1 MDGIIKIMEFLVS
14 SSLKDND
21 FLFGGNSVFI
31 EEVYQRYLK
40 NPSSVDS
47 SWQEFFKNYSGENG
61 KMKPDWEGFAKVV
74 GVVPEAVP
82 TKGKAPQFSGGKFL
96 ADKIIGAYRDRGHLI
111 SYLDPL
117 MMEKLETEEEAGLD
131 LKSLG
136 VTDSNLSEIVDTKFG
151 KMTISDLVQTL
162 KNIYSSSVGVEVSH
176 LVNKNEIN
184 WLHDFIEQEYAEG
197 FTKEQK
203 ISMLENLIAATGMEQ
218 YLHVKYPG
226 AKRFSVEGGEGYIA
240 ALEYSVEHFA
250 KNGVKEAVIGMAHR
264 GRLNTLARAMG
275 KPYRALFSEFNGK
288 SAFPP
293 ELGIA
298 GDVKY
303 HMGYKNKR
311 KIEGNEIDLE
321 LLPNPSHLE
330 AVNPVVAGRIRA
342 SQDSMGDKN
351 REKAVGV
358 LVHGDAAFCGQ
369 GIVAESLAMSGLSP
383 YDTGGIMHFV
393 INNQVGFTANPKDG
407 RVSRYSTDIAKMADA
422 PIFHANGDDV
432 EAIIMATRC
441 ALEFRR
447 IFKKDAVVEI
457 ICYRKYGHNEGD
469 EPFYTQPEMYSIIKQ
484 KQTPPDI
491 YGAKLVSTGVI
502 TAEEFDKM
510 KADFKSH
517 LDTEFKEAEKYEAPE
532 HKFDGLWK
540 GYKRD
545 GKEVASGYD
554 KKKLVKIGTELS
566 TIPSDFNINSKL
578 KKLFD
583 ARLASLKNDTELD
596 WATGEQLAFASLLDE
611 GVNIRITGQDAG
623 RGTFSH
629 RHSVLHDQ
637 ENGKK
642 YQPLNNFGAKG
653 TYEVADSNLSE
664 YGVLGFEFGYSV
676 HDPKNLVIWEAQFGD
691 FANGAQIMFDQ
702 FIVSSEQKWMQMSG
716 LVCLLPH
723 GYEGQGPEHSSARL
737 ERFLQSCAENNIQV
751 ANPTNPASIYHLLR
765 RQIVRDFRKPL
776 IVMTPKSLLR
786 HKLATSKL
794 SDFDKNT
801 RFMPVLDD
809 GKVDASKVKKI
820 VLCTGKVYYDL
831 LDKRDSDNKKDVAII
846 RLEQLYP
853 FPKKE
858 LEKIFARYKG
868 ASRIVWAQE
877 EPENMGAWNFVNYR
891 IRELIGS
898 KELEY
903 VGRCEA
909 ASPACGYMSVHQEQQ
924 KGLVEKAI
932 GK

>member
-1 MDGIIKIMEFLVS
+1 MN

-31 EEVYQRYLK
+31 EEMFQQYKK
-40 NPSSVDS
+40 NPSSVDA
-47 SWQEFFKNYSGENG
+47 SWQEFFKDYANENG
-61 KMKPDWEGFAKVV
+61 NMRPDWEGFAKIV
-74 GVVPEAVP
+74 GVLPPMEAP
-82 TKGKAPQFSGGKFL
+82 AKGKGQKVSGGKFL
-96 ADKIIGAYRDRGHLI
+96 ADKIIGAFRDRGHLL

-117 MMEKLETEEEAGLD
+117 NMEVLETEEEAGLD
-131 LKSLG
+131 NKSLG
-136 VTDSNLSEIVDTKFG
+136 ISDADLAEVVDTKFG
-151 KMTISDLVQTL
+151 KMTILQLIQTL
-162 KNIYSSSVGVEVSH
+162 RHIYSSSIGVEFSH
-176 LVNKNEIN
+176 LVNKKEIN
-184 WLHDFIEQEYAEG
+184 WLHDFIEMEYAQG

-311 KIEGNEIDLE
+311 NIEGNEIDLE

-330 AVNPVVAGRIRA
+330 AVNPVVAGRVRA
-342 SQDSMGDKN
+342 SQDEMGDSE
-351 REKAVGV
+351 RAKAVGV

-369 GIVAESLAMSGLSP
+369 GIVSESLAMSGLSP
-383 YDTGGIMHFV
+383 YDTGGILHFV
-393 INNQVGFTANPKDG
+393 INNQVGFTANPHDG

-441 ALEFRR
+441 ALEYRKL
-447 IFKKDAVVEI
+447 FKKDAVIEVV
-457 ICYRKYGHNEGD
+457 CYRKYGHNEGD
-469 EPFYTQPEMYSIIKQ
+469 EPFYTQPKMYSIIKQ

-491 YGAKLVSTGVI
+491 YGAKLVAEGTI
-502 TAEEFDKM
+502 TQDQFDKM
-510 KADFKSH
+510 KADFKAK
-517 LDTEFKEAEKYEAPE
+517 LDEEFKAAEKYEAPE
-532 HKFDGLWK
+532 HKFEGLWK

-545 GKEVASGYD
+545 GKEVTSGYD
-554 KKKLVKIGTELS
+554 KKKLVQIGTQLCNV
-566 TIPSDFNINSKL
+566 PSDFKLNSKL

-583 ARLASLKNDTELD
+583 ARLESLKKDTELD

-642 YQPLNNFGAKG
+642 YLPLNNFGAKG

-676 HDPKNLVIWEAQFGD
+676 YNPKNLVIWEAQFGD

-702 FIVSSEQKWMQMSG
+702 FVVSSEQKWMQMSG

-737 ERFLQSCAENNIQV
+737 ERYLQSCAENNIQV

-765 RQIVRDFRKPL
+765 RQVSRDFVKPL

-794 SDFDKNT
+794 SDLDKSKK
-801 RFMPVLDD
+801 FEPVLDD
-809 GKVDASKVKKI
+809 SNADASKVKRI
-820 VLCTGKVYYDL
+820 VLCSGKVYYDL
-831 LDKRDSDNKKDVAII
+831 FEGREASKRKDVAII

-853 FPKKE
+853 FPKEE
-858 LEKIFARYKG
+858 LTKIIARYKK
-868 ASRIVWAQE
+868 ASDIIWAQE
-877 EPENMGAWNFVNYR
+877 EPQNMGAWNFVKDR
-891 IRELIGS
+891 IQEIVGS
-898 KELEY
+898 NTVNY
-903 VGRCEA
+903 VGRDEA
-909 ASPACGYMSVHQEQQ
+909 ASPATGYASVHKDQQ
-924 KGLVEKAI
+924 AELVKIAV
-932 GK
+932 G